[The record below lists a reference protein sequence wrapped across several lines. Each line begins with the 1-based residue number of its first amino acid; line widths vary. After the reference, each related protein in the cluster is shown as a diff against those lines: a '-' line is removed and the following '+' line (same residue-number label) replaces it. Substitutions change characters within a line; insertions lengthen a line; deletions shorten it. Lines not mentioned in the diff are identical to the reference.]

1 MLFTI
6 QKDIFTFNE
15 EAFYFLFSIHS
26 NCGVKFCRKIPIFC
40 IFIISLKS
48 NIMSK
53 KLLNDNIKLILI
65 ILLHVVL
72 YLGGS
77 FIVVAAENNSIM
89 NSLGVFVMI
98 LLSIVLPLYLLSRWM
113 VKWRT
118 LKLAV
123 LLFFVSDVVV
133 NFIPNILIVLKGV
146 GDEKAYASFIF
157 LVMAM
162 SLTLLLILFYGLA
175 YYLIVRQ
182 ERKLIKDSQTAYYD
196 DENN

>member
-77 FIVVAAENNSIM
+77 FIVENADRNSIAIVVGIFTM
-89 NSLGVFVMI
+89 ALF
-98 LLSIVLPLYLLSRWM
+98 SIILPLYLLSRWM
-113 VKWRT
+113 VQWRT

-123 LLFFVSDVVV
+123 ILFFVSDIVI
-133 NFIPNILIVLKGV
+133 NLIPYLHFVEGEGSSEIAFSFVRTLMQLLKMG
-146 GDEKAYASFIF
+146 
-157 LVMAM
+157 
-162 SLTLLLILFYGLA
+162 LFTYGLA

>member
-1 MLFTI
+1 
-6 QKDIFTFNE
+6 
-15 EAFYFLFSIHS
+15 
-26 NCGVKFCRKIPIFC
+26 
-40 IFIISLKS
+40 
-48 NIMSK
+48 MSK